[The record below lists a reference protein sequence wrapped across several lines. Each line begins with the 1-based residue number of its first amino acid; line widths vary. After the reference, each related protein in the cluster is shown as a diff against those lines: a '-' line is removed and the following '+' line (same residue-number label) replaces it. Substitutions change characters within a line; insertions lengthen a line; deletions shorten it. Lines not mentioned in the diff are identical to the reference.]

1 MGCMNRDLYLFI
13 LVLIILADIY
23 QPYAIHYYYASSY
36 EITKRY
42 LGIIQDDKDSVFLS
56 VNL

>member
-1 MGCMNRDLYLFI
+1 MSCMNRDFI

-42 LGIIQDDKDSVFLS
+42 LGIIQDDKELGVSEC
-56 VNL
+56 